1 MNEQER
7 RKYWSKAEKV
17 RLKLERK
24 YAKLVEAALND
35 QARSLIQAVT
45 NGKLQDPAAVDFQLW
60 DTQLMEVYRQMFT
73 ESFNLAA
80 NGTYKA
86 LIKLQ
91 GKLIGLGR
99 AEAWTLYVQDWLRQY
114 GLQLVVTITGNS
126 RALYLR
132 IANEAIQ
139 EGIDQGLSA
148 EDVTKLIVS
157 RLQDEGYTYA
167 RYRARRI
174 ARTETNR
181 ATNEGHMQGGKALP
195 FEVNKVWISAKD
207 NRTRREPRDEWDH
220 WVLDGEVVDYDTPF
234 VAKSREGQQIEVR
247 MAGDVEAPAGFTIN
261 CRCRVSFEGKRDQNG
276 NLIMKPEDQLIGPAR
291 R

>member
-24 YAKLVEAALND
+24 YTELVEGAFND
-35 QARSLIQAVT
+35 QARSLIAAVT
-45 NGKLQDPAAVDFQLW
+45 SGKLQDPAAVDFQVW
-60 DTQLMEVYRQMFT
+60 DTKLMEIYRQLYTEAFT
-73 ESFNLAA
+73 LAA
-80 NGTYKA
+80 NSTYNS
-86 LIKLQ
+86 LIKLTRKFT
-91 GKLIGLGR
+91 GMGR
-99 AEAWTLYVQDWLRQY
+99 AETWLLYVQDWLRQH
-114 GLQLVVTITGNS
+114 GLQMVVTITGNS

-139 EGIDQGLSA
+139 EGLDQGLSA
-148 EDVTKLIVS
+148 EDVTKLIVE

-181 ATNEGHMQGGKALP
+181 ATNEGHMQGARALP
-195 FEVNKVWISAKD
+195 FEVTKVWISAKD

-220 WVLDGEVVDYDTPF
+220 WVLDGAVVDYDIPF
-234 VAKSREGQQIEVR
+234 KARSRNGQEIEVR

-261 CRCRVSFEGKRDQNG
+261 CRCRVAFEGKRDQNG
-276 NLIMKPEDQLIGPAR
+276 NLIMKPEDQLIAPVQR
-291 R
+291 